1 MITDPFGK
9 SKKLT
14 EFYIWHNFE
23 GFIAFFHLKVHV
35 YCCIASEISF
45 FLVVW
50 CSRTLIKTEM
60 WLFSVL
66 CCISVRFPCI
76 SVQNISVWKL
86 RESLLELGYCSPL
99 QCLFICA
106 RLNSTLKLPWVTK
119 TEFFLTKPIQ
129 YQADKWWEQRK
140 ILMRGLLVDLIP
152 NALN

>member
-1 MITDPFGK
+1 MITDSFGK

-45 FLVVW
+45 F
-50 CSRTLIKTEM
+50 
-60 WLFSVL
+60 WLSGAAGPWSKLKCDFFSVL

-99 QCLFICA
+99 QRLFICA

>member
-1 MITDPFGK
+1 MITDSFGK

-35 YCCIASEISF
+35 YCCIASEISYFGCLVQWDLDQNWHVTF
-45 FLVVW
+45 FSFVLHISKISLYI
-50 CSRTLIKTEM
+50 CTKY
-60 WLFSVL
+60 FSVEVER
-66 CCISVRFPCI
+66 ITF
-76 SVQNISVWKL
+76 
-86 RESLLELGYCSPL
+86 ELGYCSPL
-99 QCLFICA
+99 QRLFICA